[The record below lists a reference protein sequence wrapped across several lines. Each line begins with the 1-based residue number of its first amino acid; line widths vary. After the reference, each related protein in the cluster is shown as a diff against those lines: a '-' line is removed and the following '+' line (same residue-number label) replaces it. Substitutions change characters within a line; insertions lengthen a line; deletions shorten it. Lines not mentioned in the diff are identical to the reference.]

1 MYRSRI
7 NSAINTFCVNIFCIN
22 IFYVNIFC
30 SAILFLSCGFIDL
43 RPIEVS
49 TSPGAQDTILSGEYS
64 PLSVSFNT
72 GMEKREAENLL
83 MVSSDLG
90 TVEGDRIWNGN
101 TLLFIPAA
109 GWAAGTRYT
118 MGLSGTARSVD
129 GRELRIERSI
139 SFYAINRSPPP
150 FVERHYPADGES
162 VRTGTHIELFFSCP
176 MDKISVELSLNI
188 NGLGEK
194 KYEWSN
200 DDKTIKVIPEKNFSP
215 WTVYRWTLSNGA
227 KSKEGVPLAKEIAA
241 VFSTDLDRELPVVS
255 RVYPVIQ
262 SNGIWFPTGGS
273 LEEKFGPGLG
283 IAVEFSKPMEEAASR
298 SLRFEPSLAG
308 RTEKLT
314 EKNIVFI
321 PTRDPDPNTVYTLI
335 ISGEAKDTEGLKI
348 GADYRCVFI
357 ADIPYLRITSVD
369 VYNGASIDPAANSV
383 LQVPVS
389 EVDGGRIR
397 FTIKFSQLFNE
408 EAKQKTALSVS
419 LIPFFPSNL
428 DHIALRFVSWFSDDM
443 LNMEW
448 ERLEAG
454 TSDKPHYYRLLI
466 PGGRN
471 GIDNG
476 GGIYLEQE
484 ISLYLE
490 AVK

>member
-1 MYRSRI
+1 
-7 NSAINTFCVNIFCIN
+7 
-22 IFYVNIFC
+22 
-30 SAILFLSCGFIDL
+30 LSCGFVDL

-49 TSPGAQDTILSGEYS
+49 TSPGISDKILSGEYS
-64 PLSVSFNT
+64 PLSVKFNT

-83 MVSSDLG
+83 TVSSDFG
-90 TVEGDRIWNGN
+90 TVDGDRIWDGN

-118 MGLSGTARSVD
+118 MGFSGTARSID
-129 GRELRIERSI
+129 GRELRIERSVF
-139 SFYAINRSPPP
+139 FYAMNKSPPP
-150 FVERHYPADGES
+150 FVERYYPADGES
-162 VRTGTHIELFFSCP
+162 VRTDTRIELYFSCP
-176 MDKISVELSLNI
+176 MDRISVESSLSV

-200 DDKTIKVIPEKNFSP
+200 DDRKITIIPEKNFFP
-215 WTVYRWTLSNGA
+215 WTVYRWTLSNDA
-227 KSKEGVPLAKEIAA
+227 KSKEGVPLAKEITAM
-241 VFSTDLDRELPVVS
+241 FCTDLDRELPVVS

-262 SNGIWFPTGGS
+262 SNGVWFPTGGS

-283 IAVEFSKPMEEAASR
+283 LAVEFSKPMDETASR
-298 SLRFEPSLAG
+298 FLRFEPSLSG
-308 RTEKLT
+308 RTEKLS
-314 EKNIVFI
+314 EKRIVFI
-321 PTRDPDPNTVYTLI
+321 PTRDPEPNTVYTLI
-335 ISGEAKDTEGLKI
+335 ISGEVKDTEGLKI
-348 GADYRCVFI
+348 GADYSRAFV
-357 ADIPYLRITSVD
+357 ADIPYLRITSVN
-369 VYNGASIDPAANSV
+369 VYNGGSVDPAENSV
-383 LQVPVS
+383 LQIPVS

-408 EAKQKTALSVS
+408 EAKQKTVLAVS

-454 TSDKPHYYRLLI
+454 TPDEPHYYRFLI

-484 ISLYLE
+484 MSLFLE